1 MKAPRV
7 LIIEDEKNIADAL
20 QRGLDEKG
28 YMTTA
33 AYTGENGLELV
44 YRESFDLLLLDI
56 QLGDMNG
63 FEVCKNV
70 RLRDTSLGI
79 IMLTSLGEMDDKT
92 RGYHAGADDYI
103 VKPVAFHELLLK
115 INALLKRVIED
126 AVPPPPVLTSSN
138 LEMNLDSKEVKRGN
152 CSINL
157 TAREFRLLEFLMRNK
172 NKVVSRA
179 EIAFHVW
186 DIDFNTSTNV
196 IDVYINYLR
205 NKIDKNFSPKLI
217 HTQTGVGFILKENN
231 N

>member
-1 MKAPRV
+1 MKAAQI
-7 LIIEDEKNIADAL
+7 LIIEDEKIMADAL
-20 QRGLDEKG
+20 QRGLNEKG
-28 YMTTA
+28 YETTA
-33 AYTGENGLELV
+33 AYTGENGLELIH
-44 YRESFDLLLLDI
+44 RETFDLLLLDI
-56 QLGDMNG
+56 QLDGMNG
-63 FEVCKNV
+63 FDVCKNV

-79 IMLTSLGEMDDKT
+79 IMLTSLPEMEDKT

-103 VKPVAFHELLLK
+103 VKPVAFNELLLK
-115 INALLKRVIED
+115 INALLKRVMKD
-126 AVPPPPVLTSSN
+126 AAITAPVLVSSD
-138 LEMNLDSKEVKRGN
+138 LEMNLDSKEVKRGD
-152 CSINL
+152 CVINL

-179 EIAFHVW
+179 EIALHVW

-205 NKIDKNFSPKLI
+205 NKIDKSFSTKLI